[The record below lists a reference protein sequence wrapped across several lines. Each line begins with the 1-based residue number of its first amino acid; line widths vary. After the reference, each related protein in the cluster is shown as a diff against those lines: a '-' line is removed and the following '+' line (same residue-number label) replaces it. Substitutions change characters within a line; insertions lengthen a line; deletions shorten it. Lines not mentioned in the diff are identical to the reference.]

1 MFFFFQQ
8 DTENLECKCT
18 SVIPTE
24 VIFKKDGSE
33 YTLSSKG
40 IYINN
45 LYIKLKFVELLNR
58 SAMRTFTTSF
68 IKMHAF

>member
-1 MFFFFQQ
+1 MYTKNAFSLQTDILDEMFNFFFFRQ
-8 DTENLECKCT
+8 DTENLESKCT

-40 IYINN
+40 IYIN
-45 LYIKLKFVELLNR
+45 
-58 SAMRTFTTSF
+58 
-68 IKMHAF
+68 

>member
-45 LYIKLKFVELLNR
+45 LYIKMKFRERLNR
-58 SAMRTFTTSF
+58 SAMRTFTVVF
-68 IKMHAF
+68 MKMYAL

>member
-1 MFFFFQQ
+1 MRCLNIYIICFQQ
-8 DTENLECKCT
+8 DTENLESKCT

-40 IYINN
+40 IYIKII
-45 LYIKLKFVELLNR
+45 YR
-58 SAMRTFTTSF
+58 SLPNC
-68 IKMHAF
+68 